1 MYEKINNKESYPD
14 TSDKDILSLKFRRWV
29 GLDIIYDIC
38 MGFLR
43 NAIEGYF
50 LYIVRNFN

>member
-50 LYIVRNFN
+50 FIYCPKF